1 MDRTTLGRTGLSVSV
16 AGLGC
21 GGPSRLGLKTGH
33 DEDHAVR
40 LVRRAIDAGVNFID
54 TAAGYGT
61 EPAVGRAV
69 REGGDRDS
77 LVISTKIGL
86 RPADDFADAIDGC
99 LKQLGLDR
107 IDVLHIHGVARSDLA
122 RAMGDLVP
130 VLHAARD
137 AGKVRFLAMSER
149 FESEPRHEMATDLF
163 ARDDWAGVFDV
174 LMVGFNLLNPT
185 ARDLVFPHARRLN
198 LGTLCMFA
206 VRRALTNPQRRAEV
220 LAEIGLPADALDFLG
235 DAAAI
240 TDAGYRYCRHEP
252 GVDVVLFGTGN
263 PDHLDANL
271 KSIAA
276 PPLPDDVT
284 RRLEDLFGDA
294 KPVSGS

>member
-1 MDRTTLGRTGLSVSV
+1 MERTTLGRTGLSVSV

-21 GGPSRLGLKTGH
+21 GGPSRLGLKAGH
-33 DEDHAVR
+33 GEDHAVR

-77 LVISTKIGL
+77 LVISTKIGV
-86 RPADDFADAIDGC
+86 RPADDFARAIDGC
-99 LKQLGLDR
+99 LQQLGLDR
-107 IDVLHIHGVARSDLA
+107 IDILHVHGVARDDLPTV
-122 RAMGDLVP
+122 MDDLVP

-137 AGKVRFLAMSER
+137 AGKIRFLAMSER
-149 FESEPRHEMATDLF
+149 FESEPDHGMAIDLF

-185 ARDLVFPHARRLN
+185 ARGLVFPYTRQRGV
-198 LGTLCMFA
+198 GTLCMFA
-206 VRRALTNPQRRAEV
+206 VRRALTNAGRRAEV
-220 LAEIGLPADALDFLG
+220 LADMGLPADALDFLG
-235 DAAAI
+235 DAAAV

-271 KSIAA
+271 RSIAA
-276 PPLPDDVT
+276 PPLPDEAT
-284 RRLEDLFGDA
+284 RRLEDLFADA